1 MALGIRY
8 VRGDSL
14 FHRIDPLTKFIYAA
28 SVAVICVFNTIVI
41 YQVFVLT
48 YTILVAKFAAKLRW
62 RDIGGVIRILLVIF
76 VGFLVVSPLLNFYGR
91 GNPIYQLGPLTF
103 WDIGL
108 FYGLTQGLR
117 FFAIGISSITFVLT
131 THPSD
136 ITYELSKH
144 IPYRIAN
151 AFSLSL
157 VFWPVV
163 EEETRVIIL
172 AQNLRSAGTK
182 MSIIERLS
190 CFMKLLIITV
200 TRGVQRAMWVA
211 LAMDS
216 RAYGAYDK
224 KTWTRDYVYP
234 RSGLIFRY
242 GFIAVTVLFIYHIV
256 VMLGINPWGG
266 TYLAG
271 TSVVQRWW

>member
-1 MALGIRY
+1 LALGIKY
-8 VRGDSL
+8 VRGGSF

-28 SVAVICVFNTIVI
+28 TVAIICVFNTIVL
-41 YQVFVLT
+41 YQVFILI

-62 RDIGGVIRILLVIF
+62 RDIGGVIKVLLVLFIGF
-76 VGFLVVSPLLNFYGR
+76 VIVSPLLNFYGK

-117 FFAIGISSITFVLT
+117 FFAIGLSSITFVLT

-144 IPYRIAN
+144 IPFKIAN
-151 AFSLSL
+151 AFSLAL

-163 EEETRVIIL
+163 EEETRVIL
-172 AQNLRSAGTK
+172 TAQALRSAGAK
-182 MSIIERLS
+182 MGITQRLS
-190 CFMKLLIITV
+190 SFFKLLIVMVI
-200 TRGVQRAMWVA
+200 RGVQRAMWVG

-216 RAYGAYDK
+216 RGYGAYDK
-224 KTWTRDYVYP
+224 KTWTRDFIYP
-234 RSGLIFRY
+234 RSGLIARY
-242 GFIAVTVLFIYHIV
+242 AFIAVTVLFIYHIV

-271 TSVVQRWW
+271 TSIVQRWW